1 MLEVEVI
8 NETGAAVDEEAV
20 ARAALWVLEKE
31 DVPGGVV
38 SLAFV
43 EESAMA
49 ELNVRYR
56 GGAEATDVLSFPG
69 GGGDDLDW
77 PEPEAEAEAESAPY
91 LGDVVI
97 CLAVAGRNAADDGI
111 DQAEELRRLLVHGVL
126 HLLDY
131 DHEIDQGEMRARE
144 MDILADPS
152 WEIPPLLRRG

>member
-77 PEPEAEAEAESAPY
+77 PEPEAEAESVPY

-111 DQAEELRRLLVHGVL
+111 EPAEELRRLLVHGVL
-126 HLLDY
+126 HLLGY
-131 DHEIDQGEMRARE
+131 DHERDQGEMRARE
-144 MDILADPS
+144 ADILADPS
-152 WEIPPLLRRG
+152 WEIPLLLPRG